1 MSSLSWKSLPAL
13 VAAVVLFTAT
23 ATVAAETCGDPDA
36 SGSVTVTDGV
46 QTLRAAAGL
55 SSSCTNATCDIDG
68 NGTITVT
75 DGVNVLRLAAGLS
88 VTLGCPG
95 GGVDAQVQNLLQSSL
110 PIFGNLTKIG
120 TSSSASAADTQTEPC
135 DNADGSAT
143 ITSNPT
149 EIDFVFRNC
158 DSGGLKA
165 DGSLILTSN
174 ALGFN
179 ITFTD
184 LSTGESDFLNGTV
197 SQATNGQT
205 IFTSG
210 SFTLADSKF
219 GSFGITFDQLVLDP
233 NTLLFVGGALEFDV
247 QSGQLGAISRV
258 ALAFDPSNVAFVEV
272 DLADG
277 EMLPFNYDVA
287 SGVLTPITN

>member
-1 MSSLSWKSLPAL
+1 M
-13 VAAVVLFTAT
+13 
-23 ATVAAETCGDPDA
+23 
-36 SGSVTVTDGV
+36 
-46 QTLRAAAGL
+46 
-55 SSSCTNATCDIDG
+55 
-68 NGTITVT
+68 
-75 DGVNVLRLAAGLS
+75 
-88 VTLGCPG
+88 
-95 GGVDAQVQNLLQSSL
+95 
-110 PIFGNLTKIG
+110 
-120 TSSSASAADTQTEPC
+120 
-135 DNADGSAT
+135 
-143 ITSNPT
+143 
-149 EIDFVFRNC
+149 
-158 DSGGLKA
+158 
-165 DGSLILTSN
+165 
-174 ALGFN
+174 
-179 ITFTD
+179 
-184 LSTGESDFLNGTV
+184 NGTV